1 MLSLH
6 RHPSRLTWGSDG
18 NPVYRSEF
26 LGGAHFDDDV
36 PPALQTQVTRR
47 AGCRHIERYPMV
59 LSGDGQLV
67 RADLVGCVT
76 VSNHPVCT
84 HHHSWGR
91 KQQKG
96 SLKKKKKREVL
107 VKWRRRDGTQTHT
120 CDVHL
125 PHGESCHAVCYKRGR
140 DSLRYSLVRR
150 QSGPLVVRPRLCAV
164 HALQPAQ
171 RVEASHHAYTQT
183 HISYSALN
191 ISTTTFF
198 SHSEPALQSHPAP
211 SRIQLWPASRCC
223 SVWGWS
229 QSPWGRQKGCA
240 ELHSYRSSCCHWRHA
255 PACLRSR
262 QLHCRRG
269 ATRGGNWEEDICLPL
284 WAQCVHHIC
293 RSNTA
298 LCFCL
303 SWLCF
308 LRFSHTQSF
317 SSCCSFSFSAIA
329 VPHLPHFLS
338 LSYIILA
345 AQSRFLP
352 CRHALSSKHLH
363 KCFWRLAHNSN
374 HTKFKVT

>member
-1 MLSLH
+1 MLSLR
-6 RHPSRLTWGSDG
+6 RHPSRLTWGRDG

-36 PPALQTQVTRR
+36 PAALQAQVTRR
-47 AGCRHIERYPMV
+47 AGGRHIERYPMV

-84 HHHSWGR
+84 HHDSWGR

-96 SLKKKKKREVL
+96 SLKKKCEVL
-107 VKWRRRDGTQTHT
+107 VKRRRRDGTQTHT

-125 PHGESCHAVCYKRGR
+125 PHGEGCHAVCYKRGR

-183 HISYSALN
+183 HISYSTIN

-229 QSPWGRQKGCA
+229 PSPWGRQKGCA

-269 ATRGGNWEEDICLPL
+269 GHKRWELRRGYMSATVDSMCPSDLQEQYGFVFLFVMTLLSPL
-284 WAQCVHHIC
+284 FSYTIFFFM
-293 RSNTA
+293 
-298 LCFCL
+298 LLFFCH
-303 SWLCF
+303 SCAT
-308 LRFSHTQSF
+308 SPSF
-317 SSCCSFSFSAIA
+317 S
-329 VPHLPHFLS
+329 LTFLHYS
-338 LSYIILA
+338 ICTVSIPTLQTFII
-345 AQSRFLP
+345 
-352 CRHALSSKHLH
+352 K
-363 KCFWRLAHNSN
+363 
-374 HTKFKVT
+374 